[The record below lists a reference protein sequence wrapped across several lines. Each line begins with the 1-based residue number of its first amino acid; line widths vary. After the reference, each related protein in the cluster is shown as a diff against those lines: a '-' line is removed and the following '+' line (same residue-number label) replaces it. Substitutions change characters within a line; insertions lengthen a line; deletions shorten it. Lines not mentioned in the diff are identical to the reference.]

1 MEKLYI
7 LKFEKILIEK
17 IWGGRALEQNLNIKL
32 EKDIKIGESWE
43 AAANRNGDSVV
54 ANGILAGK
62 KLSEITRE
70 YKERVLG
77 KEVYEKFGGLFPV
90 MAKYLDINDKL
101 SVQVHPDDEYAMK
114 AEGEFGK
121 TEAWYI
127 INADENAK
135 IILGLKDGTTKEEF
149 IEKSKSG
156 DFSFLN
162 EVSIKSGDLIFIKP
176 GTVHATV
183 EGSVLIYEIQ
193 QNSDTTYRIYDFDR
207 LENGKKRELHLEKA
221 VEVIDFNGKA
231 VPENS
236 FTTYKKEGAVIEILV
251 ECSYFTTEKIEL
263 DGIYNDGYYKNFRIF
278 SCFEGEIEV
287 KSGEQTELIKSGETV
302 LIPAELEVSFEGN
315 GKLFK
320 SYI

>member
-7 LKFEKILIEK
+7 LKLKKILVEK

-32 EKDIKIGESWE
+32 EKDKKIGESWE
-43 AAANRNGDSVV
+43 AAANRNGDSVI
-54 ANGILAGK
+54 ANGNLAGK
-62 KLSEITRE
+62 KLSEITKE

-77 KEVYEKFGGLFPV
+77 KEIYEKFGGIFPV

-135 IILGLKDGTTKEEF
+135 IILGLKEGTTKEEF
-149 IEKSKSG
+149 IEKSESG

-162 EVSIKSGDLIFIKP
+162 EVSIKNGDLIFIKP

-207 LENGKKRELHLEKA
+207 LENGKKRELHLKKA
-221 VEVIDFNGKA
+221 VEVINFDGKA

-236 FTTYKKEGAVIEILV
+236 FMTYKKEGAVIEKLV
-251 ECSYFTTEKIEL
+251 ECGYFKTEKIEL

-287 KSGEQTELIKSGETV
+287 KSGAQTEYIKSGETV

-315 GKLFK
+315 GKFFK